1 MRFTIHERKNK
12 SKGEATAST
21 YDFLNRA
28 LKALTQKYYLAS
40 LQVFEMADDW
50 HHQTES
56 CGQSPAE
63 MPGNTSEYGPSEL
76 YSGNHTS
83 KP

>member
-28 LKALTQKYYLAS
+28 LKARTQKYYLAS
-40 LQVFEMADDW
+40 LQGFDRSFLSGGAN
-50 HHQTES
+50 HQPFQRPVEGTHS
-56 CGQSPAE
+56 
-63 MPGNTSEYGPSEL
+63 
-76 YSGNHTS
+76 SGCAQIFRLDM
-83 KP
+83 